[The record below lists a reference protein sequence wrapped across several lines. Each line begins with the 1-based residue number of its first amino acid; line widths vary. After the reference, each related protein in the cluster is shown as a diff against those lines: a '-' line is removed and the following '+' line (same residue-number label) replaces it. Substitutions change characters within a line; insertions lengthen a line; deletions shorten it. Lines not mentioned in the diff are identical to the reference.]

1 MPASFLRLSTFLTQ
15 ISMPKLINKK
25 NLNTSAK
32 TIRLSRVTNN
42 TNNMKKDFIFPLIVG
57 LVFGALLMI
66 FWQFNVRLNGVRAAI
81 TQLDSATVQ
90 NTNSVNEIVNFI
102 NQATG
107 GQQAA
112 NGQQAPAATTPAE

>member
-1 MPASFLRLSTFLTQ
+1 
-15 ISMPKLINKK
+15 MPKLINKT
-25 NLNTSAK
+25 LNTS
-32 TIRLSRVTNN
+32 TRTSRLSRVTNN
-42 TNNMKKDFIFPLIVG
+42 TNNNMKKDFIFPLIVG
-57 LVFGALLMI
+57 LILGALVML
-66 FWQFNVRLNGVRAAI
+66 FWQFNARLNSVRAAL
-81 TQLDSATVQ
+81 TQLDAATVQ